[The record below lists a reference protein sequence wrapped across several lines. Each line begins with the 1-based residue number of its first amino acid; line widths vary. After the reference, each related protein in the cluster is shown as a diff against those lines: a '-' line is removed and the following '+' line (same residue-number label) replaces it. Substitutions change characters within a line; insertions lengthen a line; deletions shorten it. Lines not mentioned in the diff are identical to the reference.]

1 MGPAPFGVCR
11 MRDAAAALRAQTS
24 PLRLLGFRA
33 SLVPMSTNHRDA
45 IALTED
51 LNRNC
56 HCVVVDQQALVHALE
71 SGPTTHGV
79 YASIVRDQ
87 PHLFSASG
95 VFLAR
100 EHLQRMEQVIGA
112 IESVIA
118 SAPFQERALE
128 QTAPIARFD
137 PGTRGAFLGYD
148 FHLGAEGPQ
157 LIEINTNAGG
167 GLLNAALGRAQ
178 RACCAEVEAVL
189 AGVGD
194 ATDVEQRFLEMFRSE
209 FALQRGARELSSIA
223 IVDTE
228 PEGQYLYPE
237 FLLFRELFTSAGL
250 HAVIADPRKLVHE
263 NGKLVIDGQ
272 SIDLVYNRLTDF
284 LLEEPG
290 SAALRSAYLAGDV
303 VVTPGPRAYAL
314 YADKR
319 HLTVL
324 SDIELLRS
332 WGIDEATCA
341 VLQASVPRAMVVNE
355 ANREQLWQERK
366 QYFFKPLGG
375 YGGKAAYR
383 GDKLTRSVWAA
394 IGERGYVAQRMVHP
408 SRRTIELDGR
418 QVPLKLDVRCYVY
431 AGSVQLVAAR
441 LYEGQTTN
449 FRTAGGGFAPVFTDA
464 EPRGSSVATS
474 I

>member
-1 MGPAPFGVCR
+1 M
-11 MRDAAAALRAQTS
+11 Q
-24 PLRLLGFRA
+24 
-33 SLVPMSTNHRDA
+33 RDA
-45 IALTED
+45 IRLTEE

-56 HCVVVDQQALVHALE
+56 HCVAVDQQALVRALE
-71 SGPTTHGV
+71 SGPTTAGV
-79 YASIVRDQ
+79 YASIIRDQ
-87 PHLFSASG
+87 PYLFSASA

-100 EHLQRMEQVIGA
+100 EHLERMEAVIAA

-118 SAPFQERALE
+118 SEPFQKAALE
-128 QTAPIARFD
+128 LAAPIARFV
-137 PGTRGAFLGYD
+137 PGTRGAFIGYD
-148 FHLGAEGPQ
+148 FHLGVEGPQ

-178 RACCAEVEAVL
+178 RACCVEVEAVL
-189 AGVGD
+189 AGVADGV
-194 ATDVEQRFLEMFRSE
+194 DVEQRFLDMFYSE
-209 FALQRGARELSSIA
+209 WAAQRGDRPLSSVA

-237 FLLFRELFTSAGL
+237 FLLFRELFTRAGL
-250 HAVIADPRKLVHE
+250 HAVIADPNALVHE
-263 NGKLVIDGQ
+263 GGKLLLDGQ
-272 SIDLVYNRLTDF
+272 VIDLVYNRLTDF
-284 LLEEPG
+284 ALKEPA

-324 SDIELLRS
+324 SDAALLRS
-332 WGIDEATCA
+332 WGVSEETCGL
-341 VLQASVPRAMVVNE
+341 LQASVPRSVSVDAS
-355 ANREQLWQERK
+355 NREQLWEQRK

-383 GDKLTRSVWAA
+383 GDKLTRGVWAA
-394 IGERGYVAQRMVHP
+394 IGERGYVAQRLVHP
-408 SRRTIELDGR
+408 SRRTIELEGR
-418 QVPLKLDVRCYVY
+418 EIPLKLDIRCYVY
-431 AGSVQLVAAR
+431 AGDVQLVAAR

-464 EPRGSSVATS
+464 RRRTGEGSGAAMQ
-474 I
+474 

>member
-1 MGPAPFGVCR
+1 MPATP
-11 MRDAAAALRAQTS
+11 RDALS
-24 PLRLLGFRA
+24 
-33 SLVPMSTNHRDA
+33 
-45 IALTED
+45 LTED

-56 HCVVVDQQALVHALE
+56 RCVAVDQQALLQALE
-71 SGPTTHGV
+71 SGPATAGV

-87 PHLFSASG
+87 PYMFSASG

-100 EHLQRMEQVIGA
+100 EHLARIEAVIAA
-112 IESVIA
+112 IETVIA
-118 SAPFQERALE
+118 SEPFRRHALE
-128 QTAPIARFD
+128 QAAPIARYD

-178 RACCAEVEAVL
+178 RACCVEVEAVL
-189 AGVGD
+189 AGVADGI
-194 ATDVEQRFLEMFRSE
+194 DVEQRFLDMFRSE
-209 FALQRGARELSSIA
+209 WAAQRGARELSSIA

-237 FLLFRELFTSAGL
+237 FLLFRELFTRAGL
-250 HAVIADPRKLVHE
+250 RAFIADPRALSHQG
-263 NGKLVIDGQ
+263 GKLVLDGQ
-272 SIDLVYNRLTDF
+272 RIDLVYNRLTDF
-284 LLEEPG
+284 SLDEPA

-324 SDIELLRS
+324 SDVALLRS
-332 WGIDEATCA
+332 WGIAEETCEL
-341 VLQASVPRAMVVNE
+341 LQAGVPRAVLVD
-355 ANREQLWQERK
+355 AGNREQLWEQRR

-394 IGERGYVAQRMVHP
+394 IAERGYVAQLLVHP
-408 SRRTIELDGR
+408 SRRTIELEGR
-418 QVPLKLDVRCYVY
+418 EIPLKLDIRCYVY
-431 AGSVQLVAAR
+431 AGDVQLVAAR

-464 EPRGSSVATS
+464 VRRSGSAPGAALG
-474 I
+474 

>member
-1 MGPAPFGVCR
+1 M
-11 MRDAAAALRAQTS
+11 
-24 PLRLLGFRA
+24 
-33 SLVPMSTNHRDA
+33 HRDA
-45 IALTED
+45 IALTDD

-56 HCVVVDQQALVHALE
+56 HCVAVDQQALVQALE
-71 SGPTTHGV
+71 SGPTTAGV
-79 YASIVRDQ
+79 YASIIRDQ
-87 PHLFSASG
+87 PYLFSASG

-100 EHLQRMEQVIGA
+100 EHLQRMEAVIGA
-112 IESVIA
+112 IETVIA
-118 SAPFQERALE
+118 SEPFQCHALA
-128 QTAPIARFD
+128 QADPIARFD

-189 AGVGD
+189 AGVSDGV
-194 ATDVEQRFLEMFRSE
+194 DVEQRFVRMFRSE
-209 FALQRGARELSSIA
+209 WAAQRGDRTLSSIA
-223 IVDTE
+223 IIDIE

-250 HAVIADPRKLVHE
+250 RAVIADPRQLVHE
-263 NGKLVIDGQ
+263 DGKLMLDGQ
-272 SIDLVYNRLTDF
+272 PIDLVYNRLTDF
-284 LLEEPG
+284 SLEEAA

-319 HLTVL
+319 HLTTL
-324 SDIELLRS
+324 SDIALLHSWNIDEETCELL
-332 WGIDEATCA
+332 
-341 VLQASVPRAMVVNE
+341 QMSVPLAVIVE
-355 ANREQLWQERK
+355 ESNRERLWEERK

-394 IGERGYVAQRMVHP
+394 IGERGYVAQRIVHP

-418 QVPLKLDVRCYVY
+418 QLPLKLDVRCYVY
-431 AGSVQLVAAR
+431 DGGVQLVAAR

-464 EPRGSSVATS
+464 ERRVSQVATS
-474 I
+474 A